1 MEAAAAAGAAHGR
14 ARPGDAAARPA
25 EGAVVGR
32 DPGMVPLPE
41 GGRPH
46 HGVHTTTNRAA
57 ELRLLLSVLG
67 CPLAPIPLAALPH
80 HPLLPPYSIPIH
92 NSMAHYILKQ
102 YMAATGCSH
111 PHRHR
116 APVANMYAAG
126 RVKMACCET
135 ELSSGKSV
143 KCVGA
148 TRPTPHHGSFV
159 LWQMTPALWSVELA
173 LVAGGPPNSNLHSSD
188 DFSHYSAVNDNKVV
202 AGSDGKI
209 VWRHTPWLGTHAAK
223 GPHRPL
229 RRLIQGLDPESTA
242 RLFGKAQCMGERSIG
257 EEECFVLKVAAEREA
272 VMERSEGGAEVLRH
286 VLHGYFS
293 QKSGLLIY
301 LEDSHLTRVHHV
313 PTSNSPGEDSELDDQ
328 EQQHD
333 EEPASSG
340 ETVYWETTIGSSI
353 GDYREVDGLMIA
365 HEGKSIATLFRFG
378 ETSMQYSRTRME
390 EAWTIHDV
398 DFNVPGLSL
407 DHFIPPSDIHI
418 PSP

>member
-1 MEAAAAAGAAHGR
+1 MEGPDPEMQQPGQRKERSWDVIREWFRSQKAGGAAHPNDR
-14 ARPGDAAARPA
+14 AG
-25 EGAVVGR
+25 
-32 DPGMVPLPE
+32 
-41 GGRPH
+41 
-46 HGVHTTTNRAA
+46 

-80 HPLLPPYSIPIH
+80 HSLRLPCSIPIQ

-102 YMAATGCSH
+102 YLAATGCFH
-111 PHRHR
+111 PHRR
-116 APVANMYAAG
+116 RTPVTNMYAAG

-135 ELSSGKSV
+135 EVSSGKSV
-143 KCVGA
+143 KSGGA

-173 LVAGGPPNSNLHSSD
+173 LVAGGPANSNPHSND
-188 DFSHYSAVNDNKVV
+188 DFSHYVPTVNDNKVV

-301 LEDSHLTRVHHV
+301 LEDSHLVRVHHV
-313 PTSNSPGEDSELDDQ
+313 PTSNNPSEDSELEDQ
-328 EQQHD
+328 ERHHD
-333 EEPASSG
+333 EEPASPG
-340 ETVYWETTIGSSI
+340 ETVYVYWETTIGSSI

-365 HEGKSIATLFRFG
+365 HEGKSIATVFRFG
-378 ETSMQYSRTRME
+378 ETSMRYRRTRME
-390 EAWTIHDV
+390 EAWTIHDI

>member
-1 MEAAAAAGAAHGR
+1 MEGPDPEMQQPGQRKERSWDVIREWFRSQKAGGAAH
-14 ARPGDAAARPA
+14 PND
-25 EGAVVGR
+25 
-32 DPGMVPLPE
+32 
-41 GGRPH
+41 
-46 HGVHTTTNRAA
+46 RAA

-80 HPLLPPYSIPIH
+80 HPLRLPCSIPIQ

-102 YMAATGCSH
+102 YLAATGCFH
-111 PHRHR
+111 PHRR
-116 APVANMYAAG
+116 RTPVANMYAAG

-135 ELSSGKSV
+135 EVSSGKSV
-143 KCVGA
+143 KSGGA

-173 LVAGGPPNSNLHSSD
+173 LVAGGPANSNPHSND
-188 DFSHYSAVNDNKVV
+188 DFSHYVPTVNDNKVV

-209 VWRHTPWLGTHAAK
+209 VWRHTPWLGTHAAR

-301 LEDSHLTRVHHV
+301 LEDSHLVRVHRV
-313 PTSNSPGEDSELDDQ
+313 PTSNNPSEDSELEDQ
-328 EQQHD
+328 ERHHD
-333 EEPASSG
+333 EEPASPG

-365 HEGKSIATLFRFG
+365 HEGKSIATVFRFG
-378 ETSMQYSRTRME
+378 ETSMQYRRTRME
-390 EAWTIHDV
+390 EAWTIHDI

>member
-1 MEAAAAAGAAHGR
+1 MEGPDPEMQQQGQRKERSWDVIRDWFRSQKAGA
-14 ARPGDAAARPA
+14 
-25 EGAVVGR
+25 
-32 DPGMVPLPE
+32 
-41 GGRPH
+41 H
-46 HGVHTTTNRAA
+46 HCVHATTNRAA

-67 CPLAPIPLAALPH
+67 CPLAPIPLTALPH

-229 RRLIQGLDPESTA
+229 RRLIQ
-242 RLFGKAQCMGERSIG
+242 
-257 EEECFVLKVAAEREA
+257 V
-272 VMERSEGGAEVLRH
+272 H
-286 VLHGYFS
+286 V
-293 QKSGLLIY
+293 
-301 LEDSHLTRVHHV
+301 
-313 PTSNSPGEDSELDDQ
+313 
-328 EQQHD
+328 
-333 EEPASSG
+333 
-340 ETVYWETTIGSSI
+340 
-353 GDYREVDGLMIA
+353 
-365 HEGKSIATLFRFG
+365 
-378 ETSMQYSRTRME
+378 
-390 EAWTIHDV
+390 
-398 DFNVPGLSL
+398 
-407 DHFIPPSDIHI
+407 
-418 PSP
+418 